1 MDEISK
7 EINNNYICDKKDI
20 MRNDIRDFEN
30 KIKNLKICV
39 LFLLVK
45 KHYLKTS
52 KEKLK
57 LISEKNPQID
67 NQKIDITMLLH
78 ILKENEC
85 INKRDI
91 KLMKKFYK
99 KEKTKIEKEDKTT
112 LNYSSLIV
120 PLFYIAKFFSAF
132 QKV

>member
-1 MDEISK
+1 M
-7 EINNNYICDKKDI
+7 
-20 MRNDIRDFEN
+20 
-30 KIKNLKICV
+30 
-39 LFLLVK
+39 
-45 KHYLKTS
+45 
-52 KEKLK
+52 K

-67 NQKIDITMLLH
+67 NQKIEIFEQFQKIKNKKDDITMLLH

-112 LNYSSLIV
+112 LNYSSLII
-120 PLFYIAKFFSAF
+120 PLFYISKFFSAF

>member
-1 MDEISK
+1 
-7 EINNNYICDKKDI
+7 
-20 MRNDIRDFEN
+20 
-30 KIKNLKICV
+30 
-39 LFLLVK
+39 
-45 KHYLKTS
+45 
-52 KEKLK
+52 
-57 LISEKNPQID
+57 
-67 NQKIDITMLLH
+67 MLLH
-78 ILKENEC
+78 ILKENKC